1 MIDPYSPEVR
11 RLFAAPAHAGRL
23 DHALV
28 ATAGDADARIQLY
41 ARIENGH
48 IAAMRFL
55 ARGCP
60 HLVAAAEAT
69 CRALEGRKVVE
80 FSDFDASGI
89 RDRLAVPVEKTGR
102 ILLLEDAVRALGQ
115 QTGGATGRKPPQE
128 H

>member
-1 MIDPYSPEVR
+1 MIDPYGAEVR
-11 RLFAAPAHAGRL
+11 ELFAAPAHAGDL

-28 ATAGDADARIQLY
+28 ATVGDADARVQLY
-41 ARIENGH
+41 ARVEDGRV
-48 IAAMRFL
+48 AAMRFL

-69 CRALEGRKVVE
+69 CRALEGKKAVE
-80 FSDFDASGI
+80 FEDFDATGI

-115 QTGGATGRKPPQE
+115 QTGGRAG
-128 H
+128 